1 MLSNLQIGVP
11 HLYVQYTCRTS
22 NGCQK
27 QAMSSIDSAARI
39 DSYRPAFPEKYW
51 GPIEPFVRALMRDV
65 QASATRPVDAM
76 LSVVA
81 QYVLWTRQSAG
92 LPLEREVLLQRELIE
107 EFINHGCPGV
117 RKTSLATYRSRL
129 LLMRKILLEAEGIR
143 VRAASTPFPAVDPA
157 RPYTVRDLAALR
169 SWADGQHPATRI
181 RDAKVL
187 LALGAGA
194 GLRTE
199 DLVRVTVND
208 VQMDDLGVLIN
219 VHGRHPRSVPV
230 LAEWEEPIKTAVSSI
245 PKGKPLF
252 GEGRTSYNNNGV
264 SNFLSRATG
273 AGLKPSLA
281 RLRITWIVHHLTL
294 GTPVVLLMQAAGIAT
309 LEAFDRYLTYVP
321 DAGTLAFREALRG
334 TAIDQIGDRS

>member
-1 MLSNLQIGVP
+1 MPIIHHCFDDYHRGGIPLDYALDRITNYTPNIPAPYWDVIG
-11 HLYVQYTCRTS
+11 S
-22 NGCQK
+22 
-27 QAMSSIDSAARI
+27 
-39 DSYRPAFPEKYW
+39 
-51 GPIEPFVRALMRDV
+51 FVRDVVRDV
-65 QASATRPVDAM
+65 QYATSKPVLNLLPVMAR
-76 LSVVA
+76 
-81 QYVLWTRQSAG
+81 YVLWSWQTAG

-169 SWADGQHPATRI
+169 SWADGQHTATRI

-309 LEAFDRYLTYVP
+309 LEAFDRYLPYVP

-334 TAIDQIGDRS
+334 TTIDQIGDRS

>member
-1 MLSNLQIGVP
+1 MSSIYDSTG
-11 HLYVQYTCRTS
+11 
-22 NGCQK
+22 NGSQN
-27 QAMSSIDSAARI
+27 QAMSSVGSAARI
-39 DSYRPAFPEKYW
+39 ESYHPAFPDKYW
-51 GPIEPFVRALMRDV
+51 VAIEPFVRALMRDV
-65 QASATRPVDAM
+65 QQVAARPVDAM

-81 QYVLWTRQSAG
+81 QYVWWARQTAG

-117 RKTSLATYRSRL
+117 RANSRATYRSRL

-143 VRAASTPFPAVDPA
+143 VRPAATPFPSADPA
-157 RPYTVRDLAALR
+157 RPYTVRDLAELR
-169 SWADGQHPATRI
+169 SWADGQHTVTRI

-208 VQMDDLGVLIN
+208 VQVDDLGVLIN
-219 VHGRHPRSVPV
+219 VHGRRPRSVPV
-230 LAEWEEPIKTAVSSI
+230 LAEWEEPIKTAVNSI
-245 PKGKPLF
+245 PMGKPLF
-252 GEGRTSYNNNGV
+252 GEGRTSYNNNAV
-264 SNFLSRATG
+264 SNFLSRTTG

-294 GTPVVLLMQAAGIAT
+294 GTPIVLLMQAAGIAT
-309 LEAFDRYLTYVP
+309 LDAFDRYLDFVP
-321 DAGTLAFREALRG
+321 DAGTLAFREALRS
-334 TAIDQIGDRS
+334 TTIDQMGERS